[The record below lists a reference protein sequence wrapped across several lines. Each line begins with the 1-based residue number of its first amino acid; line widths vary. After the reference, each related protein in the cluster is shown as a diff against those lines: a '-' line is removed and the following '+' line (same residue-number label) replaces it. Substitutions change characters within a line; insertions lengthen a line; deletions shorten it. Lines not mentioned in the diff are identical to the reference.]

1 MSEIYYKLIDETPL
15 YNWIKINNGEMN
27 YILKDVNKKVSKEKL
42 EIYFNELYDNFLL
55 NFGVGKKQ
63 KEVFTEMK
71 KLAIL
76 ECDLVIK
83 KDEFLKTKI
92 EVQKKKIEN
101 LKRNSEV
108 GLTIEESLIYL
119 SKWLGYKL
127 SAKETTIK
135 EYYTILE
142 QYGKANKK

>member
-1 MSEIYYKLIDETPL
+1 MLEPYYKLIDEIPL
-15 YNWIKINNGEMN
+15 YNWIKINNGELK
-27 YILKDVNKKVSKEKL
+27 YILKDLNKKVSENKL
-42 EIYFNELYDNFLL
+42 EEYFNELYDDFLL
-55 NFGVGKKQ
+55 HFGVGKKQ
-63 KEVFTEMK
+63 KEIFTEMK

-83 KDEFLKTKI
+83 GDEFLKTKI
-92 EVQKKKIEN
+92 EIQKMKIEN

-108 GLTIEESLIYL
+108 GLSIEESLVYL

-127 SAKETTIK
+127 NVKETTVK

>member
-27 YILKDVNKKVSKEKL
+27 YILKDINKKVSEAKL

-101 LKRNSEV
+101 LKRKSEV

-135 EYYTILE
+135 EYYTILQ

>member
-27 YILKDVNKKVSKEKL
+27 YILKDVNKKVSEAKL

-135 EYYTILE
+135 EYYTILK

>member
-27 YILKDVNKKVSKEKL
+27 YILKDVNKKVSEAKL

-108 GLTIEESLIYL
+108 GLSIEESLIYL

>member
-27 YILKDVNKKVSKEKL
+27 YILKDINKKVSEAKL